1 MGNRRLQAL
10 LLGSR
15 LVKTSHLFSRC
26 FVRSILQASFL
37 LSTLAW
43 NFKKLLGAN
52 EVFKGKCVRFLAQAE
67 MHLLNLGIREYDGL
81 AENEILLN
89 FIGEELALMSNNET
103 RLNSTYQEL
112 EQAFKQKSSSSSS
125 ADEYSS
131 DSEGLE

>member
-1 MGNRRLQAL
+1 
-10 LLGSR
+10 
-15 LVKTSHLFSRC
+15 
-26 FVRSILQASFL
+26 
-37 LSTLAW
+37 
-43 NFKKLLGAN
+43 
-52 EVFKGKCVRFLAQAE
+52 